1 MDDHARRVDLVATYR
16 VLLYNMK
23 TQAVYAEIPFSA
35 LSYSYVMDEA
45 GSATVEIPIGVPKV
59 NGTPITPADLFPVR
73 TGIAI
78 QRDAELVW
86 GGLLWAYRLNLTTRT
101 ISLSASGYLSY
112 WAKRQTGTNGV
123 KYKNIEQTQMIKNF
137 ITSAANSIGTDHS
150 GMTSTNMVRTRT
162 WNPYEMKPLADVFM
176 DLADDITSID
186 PVSGTYGGGFFLY
199 FEPYWVTEGTKVG
212 NRVRNT
218 ANRHPYDSGK
228 SLQQGVNCE
237 FADIS
242 VDGTTLASA
251 AFAIGATD
259 GTASVTP
266 FKTDTNPALL
276 AQIPQVNVVLNETSV
291 KQASSLQYK
300 VRSALAFGSSPV
312 VLPKADT
319 YPGIFSPLEL
329 QPGMRAGV
337 TTDDGFLGLV
347 NAEYVITETAVSVAS
362 DGSDRLSLSL
372 VQSELFKETEDA

>member
-1 MDDHARRVDLVATYR
+1 
-16 VLLYNMK
+16 MK
-23 TQAVYAEIPFSA
+23 TQTVYAEIPFSS

-45 GSATVEIPIGVPKV
+45 GNATVEVPIGVPKID
-59 NGTPITPADLFPVR
+59 GTPLTPADLFPVR

-78 QRDAELVW
+78 QRDTELVW
-86 GGLLWAYRLNLTTRT
+86 GGLVWAYRLNLTART
-101 ISLSASGYLSY
+101 IALSASGYLSY
-112 WAKRQTGTNGV
+112 WAKRQTGYTGV
-123 KYKNIEQTQMIKNF
+123 KFKNIEQTQMIESF
-137 ITSAANSIGTDHS
+137 ITGTANAIGTDTS
-150 GMTSTNMVRTRT
+150 RMTSTSMVRTRT
-162 WNPYEMKPLADVFM
+162 WNPYEMKPLSDVFM

-186 PVSGTYGGGFFLY
+186 PASGKYGGGFFLY

-237 FADIS
+237 FPDIS
-242 VDGTTLASA
+242 VDGTSLAAA
-251 AFAIGATD
+251 AFAVGATD

-276 AQIPQVNVVLNETSV
+276 TQIPQVNVVLNETSV
-291 KQASSLQYK
+291 KQATSLQYK
-300 VRSALAFGSSPV
+300 VRSALAFGSAPV
-312 VLPKADT
+312 ILPKADT
-319 YPGIFSPLEL
+319 YPGLFSPLEL
-329 QPGMRAGV
+329 QPGMRAGI

-362 DGSDRLSLSL
+362 DGSDRLSLTL
-372 VQSELFKETEDA
+372 VQSDLFKETEGA